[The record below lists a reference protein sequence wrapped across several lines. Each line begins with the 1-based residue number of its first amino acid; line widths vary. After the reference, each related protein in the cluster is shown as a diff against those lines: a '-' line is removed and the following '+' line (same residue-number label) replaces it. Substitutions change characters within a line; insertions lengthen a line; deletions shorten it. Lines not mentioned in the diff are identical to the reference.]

1 MKYGRAKHPLEVQMK
16 AMTTRAVLRDIR
28 GLNGC
33 TMAMYLFKGK
43 RETVNAFHQ
52 TCEAAGA

>member
-28 GLNGC
+28 GLSGC
-33 TMAMYLFKGK
+33 TMAMYLFKGHVK
-43 RETVNAFHQ
+43 LLMHLIM
-52 TCEAAGA
+52 GL